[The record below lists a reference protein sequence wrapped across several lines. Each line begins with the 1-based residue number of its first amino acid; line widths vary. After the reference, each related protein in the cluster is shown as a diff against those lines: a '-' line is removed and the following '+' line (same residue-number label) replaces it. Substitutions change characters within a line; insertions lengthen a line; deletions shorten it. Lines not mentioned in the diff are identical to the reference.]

1 MASTHLDHKFRA
13 GTTPVSGVLVM
24 PFVTALLWVAF
35 AIWEPQFIS
44 PRNLSMLMIELS
56 VTATLAIGMLLV
68 ILAGHID
75 LSAGSG
81 VGLLG
86 GVAAVLVFQNSW
98 PAPLALTAA
107 LLVGLC
113 LWGGMAWLVVRWR
126 IQAFIISLGGLL
138 VFKGAFWLVIQS
150 STVPVV
156 GREGANLYSI
166 LTTWYVPP
174 AYGLLALLVLGSC
187 WSVRLWIQWRQ
198 RHRAGLAVESG
209 EVTFLRAFTIG
220 QTLLL
225 VVLICNAY
233 RGVPLAFLILM
244 ALAWLAHMLTQETA
258 FGRNLYA
265 VGGNLAAARACGVPV
280 DRVVLLAFT
289 LMGAV
294 VAVTGFMQTAY
305 AGASTTTVGE
315 LMELDAIAACVIGGA
330 SLKGG
335 RGTVIGTLLGSL
347 IMATLL
353 NGMTLLA
360 VAPEAKLIVRGSVLV
375 LAVLVDVRM
384 KRDS

>member
-1 MASTHLDHKFRA
+1 MMSQPLSQAASRA
-13 GTTPVSGVLVM
+13 VAAPGVLVM
-24 PFVTALLWVAF
+24 PLVTAALWAAF
-35 AIWEPQFIS
+35 ALWEPQFIS

-68 ILAGHID
+68 ILPGHID

-86 GVAAVLVFQNSW
+86 GIAAVLVFQHGW
-98 PAPLALTAA
+98 PAPWALAAA
-107 LLVGLC
+107 VVVGVLL
-113 LWGGMAWLVVRWR
+113 WSGMAWLVVRWR
-126 IQAFIISLGGLL
+126 IQAFIITLGGLL
-138 VFKGAFWLVIQS
+138 VFKGCFWLVIQS

-156 GREGANLYSI
+156 GREGANLYSL

-174 AYGLLALLVLGSC
+174 LYGLGAYLV
-187 WSVRLWIQWRQ
+187 VAVLWIVSQFRRRRQ
-198 RHRAGLAVESG
+198 RRRSGWPIESS
-209 EVTFLRAFTIG
+209 EIVFLRTFTNL
-220 QTLLL
+220 QALLL

-233 RGVPLAFLILM
+233 RGLPLAFLILI
-244 ALAWLAHMLTQETA
+244 ALAWLAHVLTQETT

-265 VGGNLAAARACGVPV
+265 VGGSLAAHRACGVPV

-289 LMGAV
+289 AMGSV
-294 VAVTGFMQTAY
+294 VALTGFMQTAY

-335 RGTVIGTLLGSL
+335 RGTVVGTLLGSL
-347 IMATLL
+347 IMASLL

-375 LAVLVDVRM
+375 LAVLVDVRL
-384 KRDS
+384 KRE